1 MCLIYLINKLK
12 LMVVIIFERMILIHV
27 FKYKNK
33 YLLQKN
39 KINRS

>member
-27 FKYKNK
+27 FKYKSK
-33 YLLQKN
+33 YLLQK
-39 KINRS
+39 K